1 MATGTVLIP
10 RSKCLTN
17 AYWRSQYYT
26 MCYHARFGAYT
37 ELYAGLSPDL
47 TTEHNGRYIAPWGR
61 LGYNRADIEASLTSK
76 AEGGSGKA
84 EQFWQYCERETKQ
97 YM

>member
-1 MATGTVLIP
+1 MLYPAKYG
-10 RSKCLTN
+10 
-17 AYWRSQYYT
+17 
-26 MCYHARFGAYT
+26 GYT
-37 ELYAGLSPDL
+37 ELYVGLSSDL

-61 LGYNRADIEASLTSK
+61 LGHNRPDIEASLKSK